1 MKNISEKDYIS
12 LLESILDHVSE
23 AVYACNA
30 CGETVFINREAEITE
45 GVNREEILG
54 KTEAETYGTH
64 NHRYVIE
71 NNKPILNEKISYTT
85 KKGKVKFVHHSVF
98 PCRSGDEIIGT
109 FSVSKD
115 ITKVDNYISKIY
127 QLQRELKG
135 RDRPA
140 SQNGTAYT
148 FNDIIGKSL
157 PMLKAIRMAQRA
169 ARFGTNVLICG
180 ETGTGKELFAQS
192 IHNESAYG
200 NEPFVGLNCAAVP
213 ENLLES
219 TLFGS
224 VKGAYTGAENTPGLF
239 EQAGKGTLFLD
250 EIDSMSPLMQ
260 AKLLRAIQE
269 KRVRRIGGKE
279 EISVNCRIISAT
291 NINIDRAIEE
301 NKIRADIYYRLASVV
316 IEIPPLRE
324 RKGDGALLTRHFIKK
339 CRELYGTAIE
349 DIDIEAEEVL
359 VRYNWPG
366 NVRELEHLIEGIAIL
381 AEENEKSITVRHLPE
396 QMLSAHVPG
405 TRTPKAAPKKIDLNQ
420 MMDDHERALIL
431 TALKENNGNISAAAR
446 NLSLHRN
453 ALYSKMKRLRID
465 EDLSYRK
472 KKENPHG

>member
-23 AVYACNA
+23 AVYASNIQ
-30 CGETVFINREAEITE
+30 GEAVYMNHEAEITE

-54 KTEAETYGTH
+54 KTEAEIYGTH
-64 NHRYVIE
+64 NHRYVLE
-71 NNKPILNEKISYTT
+71 NNKPIMNEKISYTT
-85 KKGKVKFVHHSVF
+85 QTGKVKFVHHSVF
-98 PCRSGDEIIGT
+98 PCRNGDEIIGT

-135 RDRPA
+135 RDRQA
-140 SQNGTAYT
+140 AQNGTAYT

-169 ARFGTNVLICG
+169 ARFGTNVMICG

-192 IHNESAYG
+192 IHNESAYSS
-200 NEPFVGLNCAAVP
+200 EPFVGLNCAAVP

-279 EISVNCRIISAT
+279 EIPVNCRIISAT

-301 NKIRADIYYRLASVV
+301 NKLRADIYYRLASVV
-316 IEIPPLRE
+316 IDIPPLRE

-349 DIDIEAEEVL
+349 DIDIEAEEVF
-359 VRYNWPG
+359 
-366 NVRELEHLIEGIAIL
+366 A
-381 AEENEKSITVRHLPE
+381 
-396 QMLSAHVPG
+396 
-405 TRTPKAAPKKIDLNQ
+405 
-420 MMDDHERALIL
+420 
-431 TALKENNGNISAAAR
+431 
-446 NLSLHRN
+446 
-453 ALYSKMKRLRID
+453 
-465 EDLSYRK
+465 
-472 KKENPHG
+472 

>member
-1 MKNISEKDYIS
+1 
-12 LLESILDHVSE
+12 
-23 AVYACNA
+23 
-30 CGETVFINREAEITE
+30 
-45 GVNREEILG
+45 
-54 KTEAETYGTH
+54 
-64 NHRYVIE
+64 
-71 NNKPILNEKISYTT
+71 
-85 KKGKVKFVHHSVF
+85 
-98 PCRSGDEIIGT
+98 
-109 FSVSKD
+109 
-115 ITKVDNYISKIY
+115 
-127 QLQRELKG
+127 
-135 RDRPA
+135 
-140 SQNGTAYT
+140 
-148 FNDIIGKSL
+148 IGKSL

-219 TLFGS
+219 TLFGA

-269 KRVRRIGGKE
+269 KRVRRVGGKE
-279 EISVNCRIISAT
+279 EIPVNCRIISAT
-291 NINIDRAIEE
+291 NLNIDRAMEE

-324 RKGDGALLTRHFIKK
+324 RKGDGALLTRHFIRK

-349 DIDIEAEEVL
+349 DIDIEAEEVFAQ
-359 VRYNWPG
+359 YNWPG

-396 QMLSAHVPG
+396 QMLSSHGSGV
-405 TRTPKAAPKKIDLNQ
+405 RTAKSAPKKIDLNQ

-431 TALKENNGNISAAAR
+431 TALKENNGNISATAR

-453 ALYSKMKRLRID
+453 TLYSKMKRLRID
-465 EDLSYRK
+465 EDLAEAKNRK
-472 KKENPHG
+472 